1 MEDTSN
7 IVNYKHKLDSLTNEI
22 LNEYMKLEKSY
33 YLEKQNSVNSLND
46 ISSKNQ
52 SICESLQ
59 SKTDQINSLELEIDG
74 YKSRENEYKL
84 TINNLQ
90 KQIEE
95 NQSSKHPETETNKF
109 DMLRSQAKEITAK
122 DNEIIR
128 LTKEL
133 VKLKET
139 NDIKQNITMV
149 VEDKIVEDKVVED
162 KVVEDKVVEDKIV
175 EDKVVEDKISGW
187 SPTSSKTPKPEVNEL
202 ELNSKEEGGEN
213 EEDEEFS
220 IISYRKKKYYK
231 GNEDKVYE
239 ILDNEEVG
247 TYIGMWIKQ
256 DSGKFKLIKS

>member
-95 NQSSKHPETETNKF
+95 NQSSKHAETETNKF

-149 VEDKIVEDKVVED
+149 VEDK
-162 KVVEDKVVEDKIV
+162 VVEDKIV

-202 ELNSKEEGGEN
+202 ELNSKEEEGGEN